1 MNEHEWTGMN
11 MKHGVQVVVQKFVND
26 FVTRV
31 QWLHVSNLSPS
42 APVICRSPRGEP
54 LDETDLKPVKNED
67 QKI

>member
-11 MKHGVQVVVQKFVND
+11 MKHGVND

-31 QWLHVSNLSPS
+31 AWLHVSNLSPS

-67 QKI
+67 QKISRNVKP